1 MKGRE
6 VKKLEVVSYLNSE
19 ATKLLNSEAT
29 QHLNNSPFHR
39 LNILN
44 KWIF

>member
-6 VKKLEVVSYLNSE
+6 VKKLEVVSY
-19 ATKLLNSEAT
+19 LNSEAT